1 MLKLRLEERNLGLRQ
16 RSSCGSSPGGG
27 VSPMASSP
35 SHQSMAMA
43 EADAKLGYFKPG
55 DITPSTIK
63 KPPHQGGTDSGSPD
77 SGYNGVDELSYLDL
91 DMAESSISEDSTSR
105 SFDYVTSD
113 IIPAD
118 GQEVAGTKE
127 EGGRPWNIHFLTGLL
142 LLIILGACGF
152 GLLLTFRHLDSPDMT
167 EGLGGKYKA
176 IQFARERI
184 LEQERRAREA
194 VLPVGGEDFEDYMLV
209 AGEDSEDPDDP
220 QFRAAAP
227 RSVAAAGMKNDA
239 PGDGAGFR
247 VKRQEDGE
255 DPFRVHEKREV
266 REDAPGQFRL
276 VGEDEAF

>member
-1 MLKLRLEERNLGLRQ
+1 MLKLRLEERNLGLRH
-16 RSSCGSSPGGG
+16 RSSWGSSQGGG

-35 SHQSMAMA
+35 SLQSMA
-43 EADAKLGYFKPG
+43 EDDGKLGYFKPG
-55 DITPSTIK
+55 DMTPSTIK
-63 KPPHQGGTDSGSPD
+63 KPHQGGTDSGSPD
-77 SGYNGVDELSYLDL
+77 SGYNGVDELSFLDI
-91 DMAESSISEDSTSR
+91 DIAESSISEDSPSR

-113 IIPAD
+113 IFPAD
-118 GQEVAGTKE
+118 SQEVAGAKE

-142 LLIILGACGF
+142 LLVVLGACGF

-184 LEQERRAREA
+184 LEQERRAGEA
-194 VLPVGGEDFEDYMLV
+194 ARLTAGEDSEDPMLV

-220 QFRAAAP
+220 QFRPAATL
-227 RSVAAAGMKNDA
+227 VMKNGDL
-239 PGDGAGFR
+239 GDGVGFR

-255 DPFRVHEKREV
+255 ETFRVHEKREV